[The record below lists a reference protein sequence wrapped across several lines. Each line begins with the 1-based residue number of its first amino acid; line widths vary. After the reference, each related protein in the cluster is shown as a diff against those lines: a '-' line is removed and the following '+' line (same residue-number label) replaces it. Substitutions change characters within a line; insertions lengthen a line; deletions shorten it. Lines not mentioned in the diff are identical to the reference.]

1 MPRAGLAGQVL
12 LRGLQEVQVCA
23 NDREGRRRTRR
34 ESAMLF
40 IVSKE
45 CMCICACTALLGV
58 KERRVGTDDQ
68 GLTGSEKKVI
78 EKERNLNTSFDCQE
92 TGLAG
97 GVLQC
102 QDYHH
107 QPRD

>member
-23 NDREGRRRTRR
+23 NDREGRRRTSR

-45 CMCICACTALLGV
+45 CMCICACTALWGGLRGV
-58 KERRVGTDDQ
+58 VLVQGKGVTESKERWESVSRAHRCWVFRR
-68 GLTGSEKKVI
+68 SKRHAEPHEWWK
-78 EKERNLNTSFDCQE
+78 RS
-92 TGLAG
+92 
-97 GVLQC
+97 
-102 QDYHH
+102 
-107 QPRD
+107 